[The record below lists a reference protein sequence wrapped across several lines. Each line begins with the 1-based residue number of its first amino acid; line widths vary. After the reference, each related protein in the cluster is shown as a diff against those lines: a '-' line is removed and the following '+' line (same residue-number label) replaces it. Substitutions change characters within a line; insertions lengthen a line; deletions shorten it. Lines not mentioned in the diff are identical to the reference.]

1 MRTLPRAVD
10 GNDAAVTVTA
20 IHVLIVDDEADM
32 EALFRQRFRR
42 ELRSGELIL
51 QFAETGRAALDVLET
66 RDPDV
71 VLIFTDIEMPE
82 MNGIE
87 LLKRVREKRPDVR
100 VYLVTAYDSPF
111 YTQQAK
117 DLGAHGY
124 LTKPLDFSALRQ
136 VMFAI

>member
-1 MRTLPRAVD
+1 
-10 GNDAAVTVTA
+10 
-20 IHVLIVDDEADM
+20 M